1 MREYRQ
7 GCLRVYLFDA
17 ADLAAEAEVDA
28 EVDAEVEAW
37 SLSLEL

>member
-17 ADLAAEAEVDA
+17 ADLAAEVDA